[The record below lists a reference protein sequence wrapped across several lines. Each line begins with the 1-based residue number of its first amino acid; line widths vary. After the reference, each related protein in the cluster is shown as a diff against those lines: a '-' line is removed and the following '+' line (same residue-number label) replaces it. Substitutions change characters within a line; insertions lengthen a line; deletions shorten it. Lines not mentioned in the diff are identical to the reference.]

1 MARIGEPKKPALPRI
16 ARGHGPTTALSNQ
29 EALENRRALQTVEK
43 ALGGRDAILDT
54 LAVAADAPEVEQ
66 VVQLLLDPRYAQ
78 QSLRQICVL
87 AGLTVV
93 DLFAAYKSA
102 MVVKAHLIAYQTIT
116 DKILPV
122 VEDVMTRAA
131 PFKIPCPKCAKT
143 GRWTDP
149 AVKDAKEED
158 CPSCAGHGELLQ
170 LPDLDRQK
178 LALELAQLVQKSG
191 GVMLQQNNLTLNA
204 GDKGK
209 GSGST
214 LVGLQQAV
222 RDLLSGVREPLPETL
237 EATALDE
244 EAPTSTEPLE
254 AIDAEILV
262 PVPDTYGADA

>member
-1 MARIGEPKKPALPRI
+1 MASFDEPKKPTLTRI
-16 ARGHGPTTALSNQ
+16 ARGTGPATTLSSREVLENKR
-29 EALENRRALQTVEK
+29 ALETVEK

-54 LAVAADAPEVEQ
+54 LSVAADAPEVEQ
-66 VVQLLLDPRYAQ
+66 VVHLLLDPRYAQ
-78 QSLRQICVL
+78 QSLRQICAL

-102 MVVKAHLIAYQTIT
+102 MIVRAHLVAYQSIT

-143 GRWTDP
+143 GKWTDP
-149 AVKDAKEED
+149 DQKDAKEED
-158 CPSCAGHGELLQ
+158 CPACAGHGELLQ

-191 GVMLQQNNLTLNA
+191 GVTLQQNNLTLHA
-204 GDKGK
+204 ADKGK

-222 RDLLSGVREPLPETL
+222 RDLLSGAREPLPETV
-237 EATALDE
+237 EA
-244 EAPTSTEPLE
+244 APVEDDPLPD

-262 PVPDTYGADA
+262 PVPETYGADA